1 MSKLL
6 RLPLKS
12 TEDEL
17 YELCPITATMLIASG
32 YEHDLYDQFSYPIE
46 NDQIRFYN
54 LSKKEIE
61 DILDQAPKMYG
72 LIVDSLEILF
82 ERHMDKVSKYF
93 GEIFNEAKY
102 KNFLDYAAWTYEND
116 HVALYGRFDI
126 PYDYENG
133 KIKGFYEFNGD
144 TPVMIHESVYVQD
157 LFSRKIGQPDSQV
170 NLHYEYMK
178 GFISNHLKKEK
189 VKGVGVFADM
199 AYIEDSLT
207 AEYFFEL
214 FHSEFGQDK
223 TVIGQISDLG
233 FDDCSLSNPFNAY
246 GKELS
251 HIFILQPWEDMV
263 DGSPETFRT
272 WRKWKDSV
280 KFYEPA
286 WRYFISNKG
295 IWAWV
300 WDVMNSEEFSNE
312 TEFRKKYSDVSGL
325 LLETRLTTDSHSMK
339 DFCRKPL
346 NGRLSNNIEIYK
358 SSNLV
363 TKTEGFYANTETVD
377 QRLCMSGSIAPNE
390 PMAILGVWMAPDPSI
405 DDKLTM
411 EGVNISFR
419 EFDDDINSIVNEKYI
434 PHLFG
439 DIEIEEIV
447 GEENLKALSA

>member
-82 ERHMDKVSKYF
+82 ERHKDKVSKYF

-233 FDDCSLSNPFNAY
+233 FDDCS
-246 GKELS
+246 
-251 HIFILQPWEDMV
+251 
-263 DGSPETFRT
+263 
-272 WRKWKDSV
+272 
-280 KFYEPA
+280 
-286 WRYFISNKG
+286 
-295 IWAWV
+295 
-300 WDVMNSEEFSNE
+300 
-312 TEFRKKYSDVSGL
+312 
-325 LLETRLTTDSHSMK
+325 
-339 DFCRKPL
+339 
-346 NGRLSNNIEIYK
+346 
-358 SSNLV
+358 
-363 TKTEGFYANTETVD
+363 
-377 QRLCMSGSIAPNE
+377 
-390 PMAILGVWMAPDPSI
+390 
-405 DDKLTM
+405 
-411 EGVNISFR
+411 
-419 EFDDDINSIVNEKYI
+419 
-434 PHLFG
+434 
-439 DIEIEEIV
+439 
-447 GEENLKALSA
+447 